1 MANLQ
6 DKGEKIYFTVGDI
19 ASQLNVNESLI
30 RFWNKEFD
38 KLLNPH
44 RNKRGVRYFSKTDV
58 ETYGKIFHLVK
69 ERGYTL
75 PGALEVLKNNT
86 AVGDENFEVIKTL
99 NTIKSFLIE
108 LKEKI

>member
-1 MANLQ
+1 MANLTN
-6 DKGEKIYFTVGDI
+6 KSEKIFFTVGEI
-19 ASQLNVNESLI
+19 ASMYNVNESLV

-38 KLLNPH
+38 QILKPH

-58 ETYGKIFHLVK
+58 ETYGKIYHLVK

-75 PGALEVLKNNT
+75 PGALEVLKDNT
-86 AVGDENFEVIKTL
+86 AVGDQNFEVIKTL
-99 NTIKSFLIE
+99 TTIKNFLME